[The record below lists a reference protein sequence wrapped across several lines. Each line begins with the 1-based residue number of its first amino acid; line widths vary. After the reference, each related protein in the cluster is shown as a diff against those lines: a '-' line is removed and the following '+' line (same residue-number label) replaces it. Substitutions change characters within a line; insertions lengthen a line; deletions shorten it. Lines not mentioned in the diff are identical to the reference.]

1 MKVAAVIAEYNPF
14 HTGHQY
20 HLSKTRELTGADY
33 ILVLMSGDFVQ
44 RGAPALLNKYTR
56 TQMAL
61 LGGADV
67 VIELPTLYA
76 VSSAEYF
83 AQGAVTLAGLLGVVD
98 VLSFGS
104 ESGSLETFTRAASTL
119 LSCENESASL
129 LRPML
134 KDGLSYPAAKEKLFT
149 KLLSSCKDTESLLTQ
164 PNNILGV
171 EYCRALLSQN
181 SSIVPFTIT
190 RQGNDFHDTEF
201 HDSSASFISA
211 AAIRN
216 FVKSCPCGS
225 SDEDSYAKNFEKIFG
240 YLPVESHAVINEAM
254 KTGSFLTEDDL
265 SEILHYKLLCE
276 MEQGFSMYLDC
287 TPDLSDKIIKYL
299 PEYTGYTAFCSLLK
313 SKDLTYARISRV
325 LLHILL
331 DIKTP
336 DFYKDNYGERKYFL
350 PYGRFLGFRK
360 SASPL
365 LASLKKNSLI
375 PLVTKLADAKKSFT
389 GDALDFLKKE
399 LFYASLYEAVS
410 AAKAN
415 TKMLYESSNQTQKK
429 TALNEFRQSP
439 VIVP

>member
-33 ILVLMSGDFVQ
+33 ILVIMSGNFVQ
-44 RGAPALLNKYTR
+44 RGAPALFNKHTR
-56 TQMAL
+56 TRMAL

-83 AQGAVTLAGLLGVVD
+83 AQGAVALARHLGVVD
-98 VLSFGS
+98 ILSFGS
-104 ESGSLETFTRAASTL
+104 ESGSLETLTQAASTL
-119 LSCENESASL
+119 LSYESESASL
-129 LRPML
+129 LRTL
-134 KDGLSYPAAKEKLFT
+134 LRDGLSYPAAKEKLF
-149 KLLSSCKDTESLLTQ
+149 KEQLSSCKDTEKLFTM

-171 EYCRALLSQN
+171 EYCRALLSQK
-181 SSIVPFTIT
+181 SRISPFTII
-190 RQGNDFHDTEF
+190 RQGNDFHDTGF

-216 FVKSCPCGS
+216 FAKSCPCSS
-225 SDEDSYAKNFEKIFG
+225 SDTEVCAKNFDKISR
-240 YLPVESHAVINEAM
+240 YLPPESHALFNEAM

-287 TPDLSDKIIKYL
+287 TPDLSDKIVKYL

-336 DFYKDNYGERKYFL
+336 DFYKDNYEERKYFL
-350 PYGRFLGFRK
+350 PYGRLLGFRK
-360 SASPL
+360 SATPL
-365 LASLKKNSLI
+365 LSSLKKNSLI
-375 PLVTKLADAKKSFT
+375 PLVTKLADAKNSFT

-399 LFYASLYEAVS
+399 LFYASIYEAVS
-410 AAKAN
+410 ASKAN
-415 TKMLYESSNQTQKK
+415 NKMLHESSQTQKK

>member
-33 ILVLMSGDFVQ
+33 ILVIMSGNFVQ

-56 TQMAL
+56 TRMAL

-83 AQGAVTLAGLLGVVD
+83 AQGAVALAGRLGIVD
-98 VLSFGS
+98 ILSFGS
-104 ESGSLETFTRAASTL
+104 ESGSVEAFTRAASML

-134 KDGLSYPAAKEKLFT
+134 REGLSYPAAKEKLF
-149 KLLSSCKDTESLLTQ
+149 KEQLSFCKDTENLLTL

-171 EYCRALLSQN
+171 EYCRALFSQK
-181 SSIVPFTIT
+181 SSIAPFTIP
-190 RQGNDFHDTEF
+190 RQGNNFHDTGF
-201 HDSSASFISA
+201 QDSSAAFISA

-225 SDEDSYAKNFEKIFG
+225 SDSETCAKNFEKISG
-240 YLPVESHAVINEAM
+240 YLPSESQDLFNDAINA
-254 KTGSFLTEDDL
+254 GSFLVEDDL
-265 SEILHYKLLCE
+265 SEMLYYKLLCE

-287 TPDLSDKIIKYL
+287 TPDISDKIVKYL
-299 PEYTGYTAFCSLLK
+299 PEYTGYTDFCCLLK

-350 PYGRFLGFRK
+350 PYGRLLGFRK

-365 LASLKKNSLI
+365 LSSLKKNSRI
-375 PLVTKLADAKKSFT
+375 PLITKLADAKKSFT
-389 GDALDFLKKE
+389 GYALDFLKKE
-399 LFYASLYEAVS
+399 LFCASIYETVS
-410 AAKAN
+410 ASKVN
-415 TKMLYESSNQTQKK
+415 KMLHASSQTQKK

>member
-1 MKVAAVIAEYNPF
+1 MKAAAVIAEYNPF

-33 ILVLMSGDFVQ
+33 ILVIMSGNFVQ
-44 RGAPALLNKYTR
+44 RGAPALLNKHTR
-56 TQMAL
+56 TRMAL

-83 AQGAVTLAGLLGVVD
+83 AQGAVALAGRLGVVD
-98 VLSFGS
+98 ILSFGS
-104 ESGSLETFTRAASTL
+104 ESGSLETLTRAASTL

-129 LRPML
+129 LRPIL

-149 KLLSSCKDTESLLTQ
+149 KQLSSGKDTENLFTL

-190 RQGNDFHDTEF
+190 RRGNDFHDTGF

-216 FVKSCPCGS
+216 FVKSCPCVS
-225 SDEDSYAKNFEKIFG
+225 SDEDAYTKDFENISK
-240 YLPVESHAVINEAM
+240 YLPVESHALFNDALI
-254 KTGSFLTEDDL
+254 TGSFLVEDDL
-265 SEILHYKLLCE
+265 SEMLYYKLLCE

-299 PEYTGYTAFCSLLK
+299 PEYTGYTAFCGLLK
-313 SKDLTYARISRV
+313 SRDLTYARISRV

-336 DFYKDNYGERKYFL
+336 GFYKDNYGERKYFL
-350 PYGRFLGFRK
+350 PYVRLLGFRK

-365 LASLKKNSLI
+365 LSSLKKNSLI
-375 PLVTKLADAKKSFT
+375 PLVTKLADAKHSFT

-399 LFYASLYEAVS
+399 LFYASIYEAVS
-410 AAKAN
+410 ASKAN
-415 TKMLYESSNQTQKK
+415 SKMLHESSQTQKK

>member
-33 ILVLMSGDFVQ
+33 ILVIMSGNFVQ

-56 TQMAL
+56 TRMAL

-83 AQGAVTLAGLLGVVD
+83 AQGAVALAGRLGIVD
-98 VLSFGS
+98 ILSFGS
-104 ESGSLETFTRAASTL
+104 ESGSVEAFTRVASML

-129 LRPML
+129 LRPL
-134 KDGLSYPAAKEKLFT
+134 LREGLSYPAAKEKLF
-149 KLLSSCKDTESLLTQ
+149 KEQLSSCKDTENLLTL

-171 EYCRALLSQN
+171 EYCRALLSQK
-181 SSIVPFTIT
+181 SSIAPFTIP
-190 RQGNDFHDTEF
+190 RQGNDFHDTGF

-216 FVKSCPCGS
+216 FAKSFPCSS
-225 SDEDSYAKNFEKIFG
+225 SDTEVCAKNFDKISE
-240 YLPVESHAVINEAM
+240 YLPAESHALFIDAM
-254 KTGSFLTEDDL
+254 KTGSFLVEDDL
-265 SEILHYKLLCE
+265 SEMLHYKLLCE

-299 PEYTGYTAFCSLLK
+299 PEYTGYTDFCSLLK

-336 DFYKDNYGERKYFL
+336 EFYKDNYGERKFFL
-350 PYGRFLGFRK
+350 PYGRLLGFRK

-365 LASLKKNSLI
+365 LSSLKKNSLI
-375 PLVTKLADAKKSFT
+375 PLVTKLADAKNSFT
-389 GDALDFLKKE
+389 GDALDFFIKE
-399 LFYASLYEAVS
+399 LFYASLFEAVS
-410 AAKAN
+410 ASKAN
-415 TKMLYESSNQTQKK
+415 NKMLHESSQTQKK